1 MYRLISAGCIEE
13 QMYLRQVYK
22 QQMALALLHPEI
34 KQKRFFKGVMKIRHM
49 QGELFGER
57 GREEQGTFHMLDRCM
72 LRWCAFLNLT
82 RSIAFVLPF
91 VLFAGVR
98 NLFDFSPE
106 TGFSAK
112 LLRRE
117 ADLESGYVIKLD
129 ALRKIKE
136 KTDRAVAARSAA
148 ALAAA
153 DGSPAIGGAEPAA
166 SPSPSAAAAAVAAS
180 ASSALDE
187 PPRKKPRPDPSGC
200 AVVSFEGAE
209 GRAPPGGMALLEAE
223 ARDEHDG
230 LVDEYALS
238 FVAADATLL
247 PPDDPLEASVLPA
260 ISEEEEDAKGEV
272 DLSVLLRD
280 DDDEEDEMVWSDGEG
295 EENDEDEDPSSAAAA
310 AGAGAAGPRKSNVG
324 PSSAAV
330 HSALSGS
337 GMIGRH
343 EFQSVTKGSR
353 MEQRISKTANKVFSS
368 DSLMLKAMGGS
379 EEAGRAAAARGR
391 RGGRGGMGGGM
402 RMHGGKS
409 ASRSA
414 TMVMKPAPAASG
426 VSKSPPAVGAAGGDE
441 ALRSSP
447 SPDAL
452 MHPPSPTAPYSLESL
467 PPVAAAA
474 AASGSPPPPSPPPAA
489 AAAAAAPASS
499 SSSSGPSSRALLT
512 AKLDKFAAMAARYGF
527 TSPSDF
533 ARWLQN
539 KDNCSKTDVNSMIE
553 ASRHDS
559 QRNTQGDA

>member
-1 MYRLISAGCIEE
+1 MNQLTQCDGCVSF
-13 QMYLRQVYK
+13 LK
-22 QQMALALLHPEI
+22 TDL
-34 KQKRFFKGVMKIRHM
+34 FDCIRYAVA
-49 QGELFGER
+49 
-57 GREEQGTFHMLDRCM
+57 C
-72 LRWCAFLNLT
+72 
-82 RSIAFVLPF
+82 
-91 VLFAGVR
+91 AGVR
-98 NLFDFSPE
+98 NLFDFAPD

-117 ADLESGYVIKLD
+117 ADLENGYVIKLD

-136 KTDRAVAARSAA
+136 KTDRAAAARGAAVAAAA
-148 ALAAA
+148 E
-153 DGSPAIGGAEPAA
+153 GSPAIDGSEPAA
-166 SPSPSAAAAAVAAS
+166 SPPSSAAAAAAG
-180 ASSALDE
+180 ALGE
-187 PPRKKPRPDPSGC
+187 PPRKKPRPAPSAC
-200 AVVSFEGAE
+200 SVIHFEDE
-209 GRAPPGGMALLEAE
+209 GRAPAAGMSVLEAE

-238 FVAADATLL
+238 FVATDATLL
-247 PPDDPLEASVLPA
+247 PPDDPLEASQLPV
-260 ISEEEEDAKGEV
+260 ISEEEEADAKGEV

-280 DDDEEDEMVWSDGEG
+280 DDDEDEMIWSDGEG
-295 EENDEDEDPSSAAAA
+295 DEKEEEGASSAAAA
-310 AGAGAAGPRKSNVG
+310 AGAGTGAASARKSNVG

-353 MEQRISKTANKVFSS
+353 MEQRISKTANKVFASG
-368 DSLMLKAMGGS
+368 SLMLKTMGGN
-379 EEAGRAAAARGR
+379 EEFGRAAAAAAARGPHGGGG
-391 RGGRGGMGGGM
+391 GGRGGVGGGM
-402 RMHGGKS
+402 RVRGGKS
-409 ASRSA
+409 RTA
-414 TMVMKPAPAASG
+414 TMLMKPTSG
-426 VSKSPPAVGAAGGDE
+426 VSKSPPAAGAA
-441 ALRSSP
+441 AAAAA
-447 SPDAL
+447 DAP

-467 PPVAAAA
+467 PPSGAAAA
-474 AASGSPPPPSPPPAA
+474 AVNDSLPPAPSPPPAATA

-499 SSSSGPSSRALLT
+499 SSSSSGSRSLLT